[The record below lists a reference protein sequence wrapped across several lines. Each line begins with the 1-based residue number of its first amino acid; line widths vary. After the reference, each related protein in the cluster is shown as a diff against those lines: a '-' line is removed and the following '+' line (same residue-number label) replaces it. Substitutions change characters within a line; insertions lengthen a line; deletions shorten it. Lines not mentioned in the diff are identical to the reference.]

1 MYLHD
6 RVGAARSLV
15 ALKNHY
21 EQNPSPPS
29 EHDYGASFPKN
40 MMIMA
45 GLGGAALF
53 SYWAEK
59 NSIPKEIP
67 VPPIS
72 AAINSLAHPVLGYA
86 AGLAVNLYERIADK
100 KFDATKFGAAA
111 VASMVAFDAFA
122 EGFQSGRNQEW
133 YNPIAL
139 DNFDETGK
147 DLAFTGFGL
156 AIYDKIN
163 NRGLIDKIRNS
174 KIVTKII
181 RRF

>member
-29 EHDYGASFPKN
+29 EHDYGSSMQKN
-40 MMIMA
+40 LMIMA
-45 GLGGAALF
+45 GLGGAAVF

-86 AGLAVNLYERIADK
+86 AGLAVNLYERTVDK

-133 YNPIAL
+133 YNPIAF
-139 DNFDETGK
+139 DNLFETSK
-147 DLAFTGFGL
+147 DLVFTGLGL

-163 NRGLIDKIRNS
+163 SRGLINKISNS
-174 KIVTKII
+174 KIVSKFIK
-181 RRF
+181 RF